1 MIANRE
7 LKLDDYLQI
16 LKRGK
21 WLLIVPTLLAPL
33 AAFLV
38 SFAFPPRYTSEA
50 LLLVLQQQVP
60 EGFVRPVVSQELV
73 ERIATLQGRIESR
86 DTLLPL
92 VERYHLQDRGV
103 GTSSVDDAVNDA
115 RQNVDLTPVE
125 TEFMTPVSARNRQV
139 PGFYITYTDQDPRI
153 AQQMCSELTT
163 AFISEDLKMRGQMA
177 QAATQFLAGQLQ
189 EARHSQEEKSVEL
202 ATFKAKY
209 FGQLPNQQEDNVRVL
224 MTLNTRLEALT
235 QNLDRAQQE
244 KSYAQS
250 LLADQLATW
259 KASQAAT
266 SPAALQQQLVVLQ
279 AQLLSLQSRYTD
291 EYPEVIRVK
300 ADIAEVNQKL
310 KEANA
315 AAVEAGGSQ
324 DLPVTLALEPPE
336 IQKLRAQVRQY
347 DQMIQQTT
355 ADQKKLASEI
365 QSYQQRLQV
374 SPAVQEE
381 YDRLSRDYEAAQK
394 FYNDLLEKEKESRMG
409 ADVELEQQG
418 EQFRLSDPATL
429 PSDPSF
435 PNRLMITG
443 GGLGAGAALA
453 FGLMVWFEF
462 RDTAIRSED
471 DVTACLELPTL
482 VALPWLADAEQLQ
495 LLGNGT
501 GRYGNGL
508 RPKRKE
514 KMEALG

>member
-1 MIANRE
+1 MIARE
-7 LKLDDYLQI
+7 LRPDDYIQI
-16 LKRGK
+16 LKRRK

-38 SFAFPPRYTSEA
+38 SFAFPPRFTSEA

-60 EGFVRPVVSQELV
+60 EGLVRPVVSQELV

-86 DTLLPL
+86 DTLRPL
-92 VERYHLQDRGV
+92 VERYHLQNRGV
-103 GTSSVDDAVNDA
+103 GTSSIDDAINEA
-115 RQNVDLTPVE
+115 RPNIELTPVQ
-125 TEFMTPVSARNRQV
+125 TDFMTPVNARNQEV
-139 PGFYITYTDQDPRI
+139 PGFYITYTDQDPHI
-153 AQQMCSELTT
+153 AQQLCSELTS

-177 QAATQFLAGQLQ
+177 RGATQFLAGQLQ
-189 EARHSQEEKSVEL
+189 EARQSQEEKSAAL

-209 FGQLPNQQEDNVRVL
+209 FGQLPNQQEDNVKVL

-235 QNLDRAQQE
+235 QNLNRAQQE

-250 LLADQLATW
+250 LLAAQIASW

-266 SPAALQQQLVVLQ
+266 SPAALQQQLVALQ
-279 AQLLSLQSRYTD
+279 SQLISLQSRYTD

-300 ADIAEVNQKL
+300 ADIAEVTHKL
-310 KEANA
+310 KEADRLA
-315 AAVEAGGSQ
+315 LQAGAGQ
-324 DLPVTLALEPPE
+324 DAPSTLEPPE
-336 IQKLRAQVRQY
+336 IQKLRAQVREY

-355 ADQKKLASEI
+355 SAENQLESEI
-365 QSYQQRLQV
+365 QLYQQRIQV
-374 SPAVQEE
+374 PPAVEEE
-381 YDRLSRDYEAAQK
+381 YDRLSHDYDAAQK
-394 FYNDLLEKEKESRMG
+394 FYNDLLQKEKESRMG
-409 ADVELEQQG
+409 ADVELQQQG
-418 EQFRLSDPATL
+418 EQFRLADPATL

-435 PNRLMITG
+435 PNRLMMTG
-443 GGLGAGAALA
+443 AGLGAGVGLA

-482 VALPWLADAEQLQ
+482 AVLPWLADGEQP
-495 LLGNGT
+495 GNGT
-501 GRYGNGL
+501 GPRGDGV

-514 KMEALG
+514 KPEVIR

>member
-16 LKRGK
+16 LKRRK

-50 LLLVLQQQVP
+50 LLLVLQPQVP
-60 EGFVRPVVSQELV
+60 EGLVRPVVSQELV

-92 VERYHLQDRGV
+92 VERYHLQNRGV
-103 GTSSVDDAVNDA
+103 GTSSTDDVINDA
-115 RQNVDLTPVE
+115 RENIELTPIE
-125 TEFMTPVSARNRQV
+125 TEFMTSMSARNQEA
-139 PGFYITYTDQDPRI
+139 PGFYITYTDQDPRV
-153 AQQMCSELTT
+153 AQQLCSELTT

-177 QAATQFLAGQLQ
+177 QAATQFLGNQLQ
-189 EARHSQEEKSVEL
+189 EARQSQDEKSAAL
-202 ATFKAKY
+202 ANFKAKY
-209 FGQLPNQQEDNVRVL
+209 FGQLPTQQEDNIKVL
-224 MTLNTRLEALT
+224 MTLNTRLEAVT
-235 QNLDRAQQE
+235 ENLDRAQQE
-244 KSYAQS
+244 KSYVQS
-250 LLADQLATW
+250 LLHDQIASW

-279 AQLLSLQSRYTD
+279 AQLISLQSRYTD

-300 ADIAEVNQKL
+300 ADIAEVTQKL

-315 AAVEAGGSQ
+315 LAEQAGTGQ
-324 DLPVTLALEPPE
+324 DTPNTLEPPE

-355 ADQKKLASEI
+355 GEQKQLESQI

-381 YDRLSRDYEAAQK
+381 YDRVSRDYDASQK

-409 ADVELEQQG
+409 ADVELQQQG

-443 GGLGAGAALA
+443 GGLGAGFALA

-482 VALPWLADAEQLQ
+482 VVLPWLADAEQLE
-495 LLGNGT
+495 LLGNGA
-501 GRYGNGL
+501 GRQGNGL

-514 KMEALG
+514 KTEAVG

>member
-16 LKRGK
+16 LKRRK
-21 WLLIVPTLLAPL
+21 WLLIVPILLAPI

-38 SFAFPPRYTSEA
+38 SFVFPPRYTSQA
-50 LLLVLQQQVP
+50 LLLVLQPQVP
-60 EGFVRPVVSQELV
+60 EGLVRPVVSQELV

-92 VERYHLQDRGV
+92 VERYHLQNRGV
-103 GTSSVDDAVNDA
+103 STSSVDDVINDA
-115 RQNVDLTPVE
+115 RQSIELTPVE
-125 TEFMTPVSARNRQV
+125 TEFMTPVSARNQEV
-139 PGFYITYTDQDPRI
+139 PGFYITYTDQDPRV
-153 AQQMCSELTT
+153 AQQMCSELTS

-177 QAATQFLAGQLQ
+177 QAATQFLASQLL
-189 EARHSQEEKSVEL
+189 EARHTQEQKSIEL
-202 ATFKAKY
+202 ATFKSKY
-209 FGQLPNQQEDNVRVL
+209 FGQLPSQQEDNVKVL

-235 QNLDRAQQE
+235 ENLNRAEQE

-250 LLADQLATW
+250 LLADQIASW
-259 KASQAAT
+259 NASQAAT

-279 AQLLSLQSRYTD
+279 SQLISLQSRYTD

-300 ADIAEVNQKL
+300 ADIAEVSQKL
-310 KEANA
+310 KEA
-315 AAVEAGGSQ
+315 EALAEQAGSGQ
-324 DLPVTLALEPPE
+324 DAPSPLEPPE

-347 DQMIQQTT
+347 DQMIQQTSSE
-355 ADQKKLASEI
+355 QKQMESEI
-365 QSYQQRLQV
+365 QRYQQRLQV

-381 YDRLSRDYEAAQK
+381 YDRLSRDYDAAQK

-409 ADVELEQQG
+409 ADVELQQQG
-418 EQFRLSDPATL
+418 EQFRLSDPASL

-443 GGLGAGAALA
+443 GGLGAGFALA
-453 FGLMVWFEF
+453 FALMVWFEF
-462 RDTAIRSED
+462 RDTAIRCED

-482 VALPWLADAEQLQ
+482 AVLPWLADAEQLE
-495 LLGNGT
+495 LLGNGNW
-501 GRYGNGL
+501 RQGNGF

-514 KMEALG
+514 KTEAVR

>member
-16 LKRGK
+16 LKRRK

-38 SFAFPPRYTSEA
+38 SFAFPPRYTSGA

-60 EGFVRPVVSQELV
+60 EGLVRPVVSQELV

-92 VERYHLQDRGV
+92 IERNHLQSRGV
-103 GTSSVDDAVNDA
+103 GTSAIDDVLNDA
-115 RQNVDLTPVE
+115 RQNIELSPVE
-125 TEFMTPVSARNRQV
+125 TEFMTPMSARNEEV
-139 PGFYITYTDQDPRI
+139 PGFYITYTDQDPRV
-153 AQQMCSELTT
+153 AQQMCSELTS

-177 QAATQFLAGQLQ
+177 QAATQFLAGQLL

-209 FGQLPNQQEDNVRVL
+209 FGQLPNQQEDNVKVL
-224 MTLNTRLEALT
+224 MTLNTRLEAVT
-235 QNLDRAQQE
+235 ENLNRAQQE

-250 LLADQLATW
+250 LLHDQIASW

-266 SPAALQQQLVVLQ
+266 SPAALQQQLIVLQ
-279 AQLLSLQSRYTD
+279 AQLISLQSRYTD

-315 AAVEAGGSQ
+315 LAVQAGTGQ
-324 DLPVTLALEPPE
+324 DAPTALEPPE

-347 DQMIQQTT
+347 DQMIQQT
-355 ADQKKLASEI
+355 AAEQNHLESEI

-374 SPAVQEE
+374 NPAVQEE
-381 YDRLSRDYEAAQK
+381 YDRLTRDDEAAQK

-409 ADVELEQQG
+409 ADVELQQQG

-443 GGLGAGAALA
+443 GGLGAGVAMAFAL
-453 FGLMVWFEF
+453 MIWFEF

-482 VALPWLADAEQLQ
+482 VVLPWLADAAQLE
-495 LLGNGT
+495 LLGNGA
-501 GRYGNGL
+501 GRQGNGF
-508 RPKRKE
+508 RPKHKE
-514 KMEALG
+514 KTEAVR